1 MCCDGGGGGGDGVG
15 GRGEFAYQIEPTTLI
30 HQILVYM
37 MMMYGYERKKKQL
50 RMIRS
55 QGINTHTQLEAIDL

>member
-37 MMMYGYERKKKQL
+37 MMMYGYERKK
-50 RMIRS
+50 
-55 QGINTHTQLEAIDL
+55 NNLE